1 MPRLIRNTRIGA
13 SWIACGWRLFLRNPW
28 LLGGMGACASLLLM
42 LLWTI
47 PVMGAPLVALL
58 APTILASFY
67 LAIDRVSQLSHG
79 LPAILRVPAL
89 KQSPRELFRVFYDE
103 RRLLPMVVVSLYCV
117 FLGLVVS
124 IAVRSIAG
132 ADWNASWAGLSVRGG
147 VSVSAAI
154 ALALVLYFLLA
165 ASLVYA
171 LPRTF
176 LRGKPLFPEMLRS
189 IRAGLHYLSALALVL
204 GVLLLPIVVGA
215 LLLPV
220 SVWIAYVMVFVTG
233 ALALPL
239 TACGLYCSYRTVYRP
254 KPPIAAH
261 A

>member
-13 SWIACGWRLFLRNPW
+13 SWIACGWRLFRRNPW

-42 LLWTI
+42 LLWAI
-47 PVMGAPLVALL
+47 PFMGAPLVALL
-58 APTILASFY
+58 APTLLASFY
-67 LAIDRVSQLSHG
+67 LAIDRVSQLSHA
-79 LPAILRVPAL
+79 LPAILRVPAI

-103 RRLLPMVVVSLYCV
+103 RRIVPMVVVSLYSV

-124 IAVRSIAG
+124 ITVRLIAG
-132 ADWNASWAGLSVRGG
+132 ADWNTSFTDLSARGWL
-147 VSVSAAI
+147 SVSAAM
-154 ALALVLYFLLA
+154 ALALALYFLLA

-176 LRGKPLFPEMLRS
+176 LRGKPLFPEMQRS
-189 IRAGLHYLSALALVL
+189 IRAGVHYLSALAVVL
-204 GVLLLPIVVGA
+204 GALLLPIVVGA
-215 LLLPV
+215 LTSLV
-220 SVWIAYVMVFVTG
+220 SVWIAYVAAFVTG